1 MKYYNEVEYVM
12 VKNRVDLFL
21 AMQAIYIPMQWL
33 G

>member
-21 AMQAIYIPMQWL
+21 AMQAIPMQWL